1 MEVFLMEV
9 ARSTSKVIGK
19 IADWICIRLDYY
31 VEAKEWEIEQRNHSF
46 PAEWFMSDKQLEA
59 LKKREEN
66 E

>member
-1 MEVFLMEV
+1 MEIFLMGV

-31 VEAKEWEIEQRNHSF
+31 ADTKEWEIEQKNHSF
-46 PAEWFMSDKQLEA
+46 PAEWFMSDEQLEA